1 MLPTYQL
8 FKEVQLILPKELEP
22 VFFLFFQGFDFNSS
36 TSKKA
41 SSSGPC
47 ANSTKIQFQFWKLIL
62 IWGSDS
68 Y

>member
-47 ANSTKIQFQFWKLIL
+47 ANSTKIQFQF
-62 IWGSDS
+62 
-68 Y
+68 